1 MFAVAPFVEDIA
13 RTLQLKPP
21 QVEHTLQLLGEGAT
35 VPFIARYR
43 KERTGS
49 LDEVAIGAVRD
60 LAEKLAE
67 ISKRRHAVLE
77 ALRERGQLDHD
88 LQRKILAAQSLAEI
102 EDLYLPFRPKRKTRA
117 MLARE
122 RGLSPLAEMLLGGR
136 SPLPLS
142 DFLGQEQNVPDE
154 ESALAGARD
163 IIAEEISEHATT
175 RAALRR
181 LYRQAAVIETKVVAK
196 KTFQGDTTELDSL
209 SAQTKP
215 VLLRDKYRDYFQ
227 WREPAAK
234 AAGHR
239 LLAVLRA
246 AEEKILNVTMRPPE
260 EEALALLHRLHPGG
274 GVWRVEVLKA
284 IDDGYRRLLAPAME
298 NELSGE
304 LKAKADVEA
313 IRVFADNL
321 RQLLLAPP
329 LGERSV
335 LAIDPGYRTGAK
347 VACLN
352 KQGKLLEHTTIFPTH
367 GGRQRDEARETVIA
381 LINRH
386 QIAAIAVGNG
396 TAGRETLDFI
406 SELELS
412 REVVVTMVSEDGAS
426 IYSASECARREF
438 PDLDLTVRGAVSIG
452 RRLQDPL
459 AELVKIDA
467 KSIGVGQYQHDV
479 HQGEL
484 KKALNQVVESCVNSV
499 GVELNTA
506 SVELLT
512 FVAGLGPALAAAIV
526 AHRNDH
532 GPFAERTELLRVP
545 RLGPKAFEQ
554 CAGFLRIRNGKNPLD
569 RGAVHPERYPLVRR
583 MARDHCLS
591 VEKLMTDE
599 TARQQLDLTA
609 YVDDQVGMPTLLD
622 IVAELAKPGR
632 DPRRAFERFEFAA
645 GLRTID
651 DLHQGMMVPAII
663 TNVTKFGAF
672 ADIGI
677 KENGL
682 IHISQLADRY
692 VKDPGEVVKV
702 GDRVEV
708 RVVDIDK
715 GRQRIALS
723 MRNNP

>member
-1 MFAVAPFVEDIA
+1 MFAVAPDIEDIA

-77 ALRERGQLDHD
+77 ALRERDQLDQG
-88 LQRKILAAQSLAEI
+88 LQRQLLEARSLQEI

-122 RGLSPLAEMLLGGR
+122 RGLSPLAEMLLAGR
-136 SPLPLS
+136 SPLPLG
-142 DFLGQEQNVPDE
+142 DFLRQEQNIPDDGA
-154 ESALAGARD
+154 ALAGARD
-163 IIAEEISEHATT
+163 IIAEEISENAST
-175 RAALRR
+175 RSAMRR
-181 LYRQAAVIETKVVAK
+181 LYRQAAAIETRVVAK
-196 KTFQGDTTELDSL
+196 HVAQG
-209 SAQTKP
+209 A
-215 VLLRDKYRDYFQ
+215 KYRDYFD
-227 WREPAAK
+227 WREPAVK

-239 LLAVLRA
+239 LLAVLRG
-246 AEEKILNVTMRPPE
+246 AEEKILTVTVRPPE
-260 EEALALLHRLHPGG
+260 DQALALLHRLHPGG
-274 GVWRVEVLKA
+274 GVWRREVLQA

-304 LKAKADVEA
+304 LKAKADEEA

-347 VACLN
+347 IACLDR
-352 KQGKLLEHTTIFPTH
+352 QGKLLDHTTIFPTH
-367 GGRQRDEARETVIA
+367 GGRKRDEAKETLIA
-381 LINRH
+381 LIHKH

-406 SELELS
+406 GELELS
-412 REVVVTMVSEDGAS
+412 KEVVVTMVSEDGAS

-526 AHRNDH
+526 TYRNDH
-532 GPFAERTELLRVP
+532 GPFEERTELLRVP

-554 CAGFLRIRNGKNPLD
+554 CAGFLRIRNGRNPLD

-583 MARDHCLS
+583 MAKDRRLS
-591 VEKLMTDE
+591 VENLMADE
-599 TARQQLDLTA
+599 TARQQLNLTA

-632 DPRRAFERFEFAA
+632 DPRQAFERFDFAA

-692 VKDPGEVVKV
+692 VKEPSEVVKV

-708 RVVDIDK
+708 RVVEVDK
-715 GRQRIALS
+715 TRKRIALS
-723 MRNNP
+723 MRKNP

>member
-43 KERTGS
+43 KERTDS

-77 ALRERGQLDHD
+77 ALRERDQLDQG
-88 LQRKILAAQSLAEI
+88 LQRQILEAQSLQEI

-122 RGLSPLAEMLLGGR
+122 RGLRPLAEMLLAGR
-136 SPLPLS
+136 SPLPLAG
-142 DFLGQEQNVPDE
+142 FLNPEQSVPDK

-163 IIAEEISEHATT
+163 IIAEEISENAST
-175 RAALRR
+175 RSALRR

-196 KTFQGDTTELDSL
+196 NVALG
-209 SAQTKP
+209 
-215 VLLRDKYRDYFQ
+215 DKYRDYFQ

-239 LLAVLRA
+239 LLAVLRG
-246 AEEKILNVTMRPPE
+246 AEEKILAVTMRPPE
-260 EEALALLHRLHPGG
+260 EQALALLHRLHPEG
-274 GVWRVEVLKA
+274 GVWRGEVFKA

-298 NELSGE
+298 NELSAE
-304 LKAKADVEA
+304 LKAKADEEA
-313 IRVFADNL
+313 IRVFVDNL

-347 VACLN
+347 VACLD

-367 GGRQRDEARETVIA
+367 GGRKLDEAREKLTD

-386 QIAAIAVGNG
+386 HIAAIAVGNG

-406 SELELS
+406 GELELS
-412 REVVVTMVSEDGAS
+412 KEIVATMVNEDGAS

-438 PDLDLTVRGAVSIG
+438 LDLDLTVRGAVSIG

-526 AHRNDH
+526 AYRNDH
-532 GPFAERTELLRVP
+532 GPFEERTELLRVP

-569 RGAVHPERYPLVRR
+569 RGAVHPERYSLVRR
-583 MARDHCLS
+583 MAKDLRLS
-591 VEKLMTDE
+591 VENLMTDE
-599 TARQQLDLTA
+599 RARQQLDLTA

-632 DPRRAFERFEFAA
+632 DPRQAFERFDFAA

-692 VKDPGEVVKV
+692 IKEPGEVVKV

-708 RVVDIDK
+708 RVMDIDK
-715 GRQRIALS
+715 GRHRIALS
-723 MRNNP
+723 MRKNP